1 MVYLWCGDQLMTGI
15 IAAIAGG
22 TQNAI
27 YANGLYNTTYGVE
40 ESPIDIGTQT
50 SINGPYS
57 VTFQWVGYYRPAS
70 SSAIQLGAV
79 CNYVEYRQDRFGN
92 ISQFNWG
99 GGGNST
105 CYIWTGAT
113 ARSGFNTGNFTAFIQ
128 NGTSGANFTA
138 TVGTYVPIRVQW
150 STTLPFNQQFNI
162 FGTTTFFAESNFT
175 LTIGGTSSIGG
186 RIFYNTL
193 TNGF

>member
-1 MVYLWCGDQLMTGI
+1 MTGI
-15 IAAIAGG
+15 MVAAAGG

-27 YANGLYNTTYGVE
+27 YANGLFNTTYGVE
-40 ESPIDIGTQT
+40 TSPIDIGTQSSQSGAVSLT
-50 SINGPYS
+50 Y
-57 VTFQWVGYYRPAS
+57 QWIGYYKPVS

-79 CNYVEYRQDRFGN
+79 CNYSEWIDQPFQSP
-92 ISQFNWG
+92 IQSNWG

-105 CYIWTGAT
+105 CYIWTGST
-113 ARSGFNTGNFTAFIQ
+113 AISGYNSGNYTALIQ

-138 TVGTYVPIRVQW
+138 AIGTYVPIRIQW
-150 STTLPFNQQFNI
+150 STYLPYTTSFDF
-162 FGTTTFFAESNFT
+162 FGTTTYFAQSNFT
-175 LTIGGTSSIGG
+175 FTIAGTSSVTG

>member
-1 MVYLWCGDQLMTGI
+1 M
-15 IAAIAGG
+15 AAIAGG

-27 YANGLYNTTYGVE
+27 YANGLFNTTYGVE
-40 ESPIDIGTQT
+40 LSPIDIGTQ
-50 SINGPYS
+50 SSFNGPFS

-79 CNYVEYRQDRFGN
+79 SPYTEYRQNTNGS
-92 ISQFNWG
+92 ISQVNWG

-113 ARSGFNTGNFTAFIQ
+113 AISGFNTGNFTAFIQ

-150 STTLPFNQQFNI
+150 STTLPFNQTFTI
-162 FGTTTFFAESNFT
+162 FGATTFYAESSFT
-175 LTIGGTSSIGG
+175 LTIGGTSSISG
-186 RIFYNTL
+186 RIFYNSL